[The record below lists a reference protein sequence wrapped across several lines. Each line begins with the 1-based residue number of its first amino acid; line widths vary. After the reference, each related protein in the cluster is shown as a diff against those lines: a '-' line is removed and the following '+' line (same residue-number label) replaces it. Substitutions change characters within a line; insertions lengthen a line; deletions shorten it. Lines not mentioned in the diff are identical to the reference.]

1 MESRRFGHVQLLA
14 TLWIVAHQAP
24 LSMGFTRQEYWSGL
38 PCPPLG
44 NLPDPGIEST
54 SFMSP
59 ALAGGL
65 FTTSTAWESHIKT
78 KQVLIVFP
86 VPLYSLLPSPLA
98 FCHLHYQCRR
108 DSLFC
113 TFVSREH
120 LCISK
125 SVVLMLLF

>member
-1 MESRRFGHVQLLA
+1 MVSRFSHVQLLA
-14 TLWIVAHQAP
+14 TLWTVAHQAP

-38 PCPPLG
+38 PCPPPG
-44 NLPDPGIEST
+44 NLPDPGIEPT

-65 FTTSTAWESHIKT
+65 FTASATWEAHIKT

-86 VPLYSLLPSPLA
+86 VPLYSLLSSPLA
-98 FCHLHYQCRR
+98 FCRLHYQCRR
-108 DSLFC
+108 ASLFC

-125 SVVLMLLF
+125 SVVLILLF